1 MEASYGSIS
10 AQNGADARS
19 LDAGRRRSL
28 AMGVMA
34 VAALCALAVV
44 AMASSAPMQSE
55 LMDKQQAAWWGAPH
69 KDVNGNWN
77 QGWLA
82 RYVKRGAGG
91 RDQHSQQLAASPAG
105 GNKAELDEI
114 HGLLNTAVGM
124 LGSIESNKQGQQ
136 SILAAGGAPATLPQ
150 ERRMS
155 TVKADAARATP
166 GVGDEPMCFKL
177 NGFTDMDRAKA
188 IRRMSEASDN
198 LKASY
203 PDWAKGA
210 SIPGHGQ
217 DGEWNHERGPPYVQ
231 RLTMFAGQGVDT
243 LHNGN
248 LVRRILG
255 LNKAFQKPCDL
266 RSCDEAFSGNQY
278 VRTFDGAQFRFLY
291 RNLCSTI
298 VMPPLT
304 KGAGPILGYNGLYRL
319 HHYLKDGYNTLVVTG
334 GTASLLFLN
343 QNVATL
349 EGGFSLAPSWVD
361 GPFEAQAAQGANTP
375 FAALSATLPNPGVAV
390 TGVKISSLPTNA
402 ISYYEAE
409 DTSVVFEIPLGTG
422 RIIYLGYEYSE
433 PITPWVHALVAA
445 TMFNDYDFEGT
456 PRREMEASTNRWG
469 DAGR

>member
-1 MEASYGSIS
+1 MASH
-10 AQNGADARS
+10 DRS
-19 LDAGRRRSL
+19 RRL
-28 AMGVMA
+28 ALA
-34 VAALCALAVV
+34 VAAVAVLGVLAAAALV
-44 AMASSAPMQSE
+44 ASSASESVRRASE
-55 LMDKQQAAWWGAPH
+55 LLDKQQAAWWGAPH
-69 KDVNGNWN
+69 KDENGNWDE
-77 QGWLA
+77 GWLA
-82 RYVKRGAGG
+82 RYVQRHRGARG
-91 RDQHSQQLAASPAG
+91 RDQRQQLASVG
-105 GNKAELDEI
+105 GGEQAELDQI
-114 HGLLNTAVGM
+114 HGLLDKAVGM
-124 LGSIESNKQGQQ
+124 LGTIESGKKGQEN
-136 SILAAGGAPATLPQ
+136 ILAGAGAPATKAHTD
-150 ERRMS
+150 RMH
-155 TVKADAARATP
+155 TVKGEAARVLP

-177 NGFTDMDRAKA
+177 NGFSDMDRAKA
-188 IRRMSEASDN
+188 IQRMSMAADN
-198 LKASY
+198 LAMSY

-210 SIPGHGQ
+210 AIPGHGQ
-217 DGEWNHERGPPYVQ
+217 DGEWRHDRGPPYVQ
-231 RLTMFAGQGVDT
+231 RLTMYAGQGVDT

-278 VRTFDGAQFRFLY
+278 VRSFDGSQFRFLY
-291 RNLCSTI
+291 RNMCSTI
-298 VMPPLT
+298 VIPPLT
-304 KGAGPILGYNGLYRL
+304 KGAGPILGHNGLYRL
-319 HHYLKDGYNTLVVTG
+319 HHYLKDSYNSLIVLG
-334 GTASLLFLN
+334 GTASILFLN

-349 EGGFSLAPSWVD
+349 EGGYSLAPSWVD

-422 RIIYLGYEYSE
+422 RIIYLGYDYSE

-456 PRREMEASTNRWG
+456 PRREMQGSTNRWG

>member
-1 MEASYGSIS
+1 M
-10 AQNGADARS
+10 
-19 LDAGRRRSL
+19 
-28 AMGVMA
+28 VMAA
-34 VAALCALAVV
+34 VAALGVLAVV
-44 AMASSAPMQSE
+44 AIVATSSPIRTE
-55 LMDKQQAAWWGAPH
+55 LMDKEQAAWWGAPH
-69 KDVNGNWN
+69 KDANGNWDR
-77 QGWLA
+77 GWLA
-82 RYVKRGAGG
+82 RYVKRGRNAQEEEG
-91 RDQHSQQLAASPAG
+91 QQQQLAASSPASG
-105 GNKAELDEI
+105 TKAELDQI
-114 HGLLNTAVGM
+114 HGLLDKAVGM
-124 LGSIESNKQGQQ
+124 LGSLEAGKQGQQ
-136 SILAAGGAPATLPQ
+136 SILAGSVGLAPQTLPHQ
-150 ERRMS
+150 TRMRK
-155 TVKADAARATP
+155 VKADAARVTP
-166 GVGDEPMCFKL
+166 GVGEEPMCFKL
-177 NGFTDMDRAKA
+177 NGFTDMDRAHA
-188 IRRMSEASDN
+188 IRRMGEAADN
-198 LKASY
+198 LKMSY

-298 VMPPLT
+298 VVPPLT
-304 KGAGPILGYNGLYRL
+304 MGAGPILGHNGLYRL
-319 HHYLKDGYNTLVVTG
+319 HHYLKDGYNSLIVLG

-349 EGGFSLAPSWVD
+349 EGGYSLAPSWVD

-409 DTSVVFEIPLGTG
+409 DTSVIFEIPLGTG
-422 RIIYLGYEYSE
+422 RIIYLGYDYSE

-445 TMFNDYDFEGT
+445 TMFNDYDFEGE
-456 PRREMEASTNRWG
+456 PRREMQGSTKHWG

>member
-1 MEASYGSIS
+1 
-10 AQNGADARS
+10 
-19 LDAGRRRSL
+19 
-28 AMGVMA
+28 
-34 VAALCALAVV
+34 
-44 AMASSAPMQSE
+44 
-55 LMDKQQAAWWGAPH
+55 MDKQQAAWWGAPH
-69 KDVNGNWN
+69 QDGDGNWD

-82 RYVKRGAGG
+82 RYVGRNSHGNRGREDA
-91 RDQHSQQLAASPAG
+91 DSQQLAAAQAK

-114 HGLLNTAVGM
+114 HTLLNTAVGM
-124 LGSIESNKQGQQ
+124 LGAMQGGKNSQ
-136 SILAAGGAPATLPQ
+136 SILKNCKDCHRAPATLPQ
-150 ERRMS
+150 ERRIKK
-155 TVKADAARATP
+155 VKAEIAKATP
-166 GVGDEPMCFKL
+166 GVGSEPMCFKL

-188 IRRMSEASDN
+188 IRRMSEAADN
-198 LKASY
+198 LASSY
-203 PDWAKGA
+203 PDWSKGV

-217 DGEWNHERGPPYVQ
+217 EGEWNHERGPPYVQ

-255 LNKAFQKPCDL
+255 LNKAFQRPCDL

-278 VRTFDGAQFRFLY
+278 VRSFDGAQFRFLY

-298 VMPPLT
+298 VIPPLT
-304 KGAGPILGYNGLYRL
+304 KGAGPILGHNGLYRL
-319 HHYLKDGYNTLVVTG
+319 HHYLKDGYNTLIVLG

-349 EGGFSLAPSWVD
+349 TGGYSLAPSWVD

-375 FAALSATLPNPGVAV
+375 FAALSVTLPNPGVAV

-402 ISYYEAE
+402 ISYFEAE

-422 RIIYLGYEYSE
+422 RIIYLGYDYSE

-456 PRREMEASTNRWG
+456 PRREMKQS
-469 DAGR
+469 AGRWA

>member
-1 MEASYGSIS
+1 
-10 AQNGADARS
+10 
-19 LDAGRRRSL
+19 
-28 AMGVMA
+28 MGVAA

-44 AMASSAPMQSE
+44 AMVSGSAPMHGTE

-69 KDVNGNWN
+69 TDDNGNWDK
-77 QGWLA
+77 GWLA
-82 RYVKRGAGG
+82 RYVNRGARG
-91 RDQHSQQLAASPAG
+91 RDQHSQQLAAAPTG

-114 HGLLNTAVGM
+114 HGLLDKAVGM
-124 LGSIESNKQGQQ
+124 LGSIETNKQGQQ

-150 ERRMS
+150 ERRIH
-155 TVKADAARATP
+155 TVKADEARVLP
-166 GVGDEPMCFKL
+166 GVGEEPQCFKL

-188 IRRMSEASDN
+188 IRRMGEAADN

-304 KGAGPILGYNGLYRL
+304 KGAGPILGHNGLYRL
-319 HHYLKDGYNTLVVTG
+319 HHYLKDGYNTLIVLG

-409 DTSVVFEIPLGTG
+409 DTSVIFEIPLGTG
-422 RIIYLGYEYSE
+422 RIIYLGYDYSE

-456 PRREMEASTNRWG
+456 PRREMQGSTNRWG
-469 DAGR
+469 DDGR